1 MNNPVFHIDLLKH
14 YQVLD
19 RPGTFIVSVAYDI
32 TEENLYLK
40 DEYPRYL
47 VPLRVIRGD
56 KLPQLI
62 KLLKERNQSFYN
74 IKHYFLT
81 GAIFDNDE
89 FDPILLPA
97 KGEQIIAT
105 FDEVDNKLQ
114 CTHIKLIDRNDL
126 LYVNFDAI
134 DDLYALAKKFLSK

>member
-1 MNNPVFHIDLLKH
+1 MSNPVFHIDLLKH

-32 TEENLYLK
+32 TEDNLYLK

-47 VPLRVIRGD
+47 IPLRVIRSD

-62 KLLKERNQSFYN
+62 KLLKERNQSFHN

-81 GAIFDNDE
+81 GAIFDNEDI
-89 FDPILLPA
+89 DPILLPV

-105 FDEVDNKLQ
+105 FDEVDDKLQ
-114 CTHIKLIDRNDL
+114 CTHIKLIDRDDL